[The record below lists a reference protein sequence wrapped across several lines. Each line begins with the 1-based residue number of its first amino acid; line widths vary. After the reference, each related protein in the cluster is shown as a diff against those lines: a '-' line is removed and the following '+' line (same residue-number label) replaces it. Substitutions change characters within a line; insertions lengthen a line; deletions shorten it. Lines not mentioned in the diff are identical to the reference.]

1 MVRREGIVWA
11 TIVGTLLLNTPLCAK
26 TENKS
31 DCYSIEKGIVHYKI
45 DASGMIDRD
54 LNWTLKGDATRCFHD
69 YGASLTFRKHIDEYL
84 NGSFRYHAK
93 ADFMTVQEGE
103 ISYVAD
109 YRTKRII
116 KQHLPLKEEIP
127 SSMHYVGQQMVG
139 NVVCDLWED
148 PVEKLCFYKGVPI
161 LKDYQALGFH
171 YREEAVDATFD
182 PAQNTLKEC
191 EKMPEF
197 PLIQTFALYK
207 RANIQIPQQNDR
219 MIGERILE
227 ELEKVTKDPFSADTD
242 KKFHDQL
249 QQEIFHMQ
257 QRFLENLLKT
267 LEKSRMCFQKAEN
280 TIDANVCLSD
290 LHALEVK
297 YLGDDKRRQVI
308 VDWQEEKDSV
318 SEHFEKSIASL
329 RAKMP
334 CIKRAKQLHDINM
347 CLQQ

>member
-11 TIVGTLLLNTPLCAK
+11 AIAGMLLLGTPLCAK
-26 TENKS
+26 VESKRVR
-31 DCYSIEKGIVHYKI
+31 YGIEKGIIHYKI
-45 DASGMIDRD
+45 DASGMIDKD
-54 LNWTLKGDATRCFHD
+54 LNWTLRGNATRCFHD
-69 YGASLTFRKHIDEYL
+69 YGASLTYRKHIDEYL

-93 ADFMTVQEGE
+93 ADFMTAQEGE
-103 ISYVAD
+103 TSYVAD

-116 KQHLPLKEEIP
+116 KQHLPLKEEMP
-127 SSMHYVGQQMVG
+127 PSMHYVGQQMVG
-139 NVVCDLWED
+139 NVVCDLWEG
-148 PVEKLCFYKGVPI
+148 PVEKLCLYKGVPI

-171 YREEAVDATFD
+171 YREEALDATFN
-182 PAQNTLKEC
+182 PTRKTLKEC

-197 PLIQTFALYK
+197 PLIQTFALYR
-207 RANIQIPQQNDR
+207 RANAQIPQQDDR
-219 MIGERILE
+219 MIGEKILE
-227 ELEKVTKDPFSADTD
+227 ALEKVTKDPSSANKD
-242 KKFHDQL
+242 KMFHKEL

-297 YLGDDKRRQVI
+297 YLGDDKRRRVI
-308 VDWQEEKDSV
+308 VNWQEERDGV